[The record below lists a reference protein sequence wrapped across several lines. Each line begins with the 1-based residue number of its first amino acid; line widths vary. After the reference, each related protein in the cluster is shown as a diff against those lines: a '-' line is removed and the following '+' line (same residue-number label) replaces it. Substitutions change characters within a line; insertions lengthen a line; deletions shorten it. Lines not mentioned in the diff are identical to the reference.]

1 MVLGALLIGL
11 LTAYYFGI
19 QLGITAAVTAALLF
33 LAAAVVP
40 GLSVVIYIAVA
51 VYVAGVCWMGPRRAS
66 QNAEASKNLLRR
78 WSRQILGKLW
88 RRL

>member
-1 MVLGALLIGL
+1 MLLGALLIGL

-40 GLSVVIYIAVA
+40 GLSVIIYIAVA
-51 VYVAGVCWMGPRRAS
+51 VYVAGVCWLGPRRAR
-66 QNAEASKNLLRR
+66 QKAEAHKDLLRR
-78 WSRQILGKLW
+78 WSRQMLGKLW
-88 RRL
+88 RRM

>member
-33 LAAAVVP
+33 FAAAIAP
-40 GLSVVIYIAVA
+40 GLSVIIYIAVA
-51 VYVAGVCWMGPRRAS
+51 AYIAGVCWLGPRRAS
-66 QNAEASKNLLRR
+66 HRAEASRDLLRR
-78 WSRQILGKLW
+78 WSRRILGKLW
-88 RRL
+88 RRM